1 MKNLIRFSLVVVV
14 VLLPLSWIASSQEQK
29 TNMTFFITSVGSGK
43 GADLGGLTG
52 ADKHCQSL
60 AQAVGAGNRTWRAY
74 LSTSASGGQPAV
86 NARDRI
92 GKGPW
97 QNSKGVVIAKDVD
110 DLHSNSN
117 KINKEG
123 ALSEKGETINA
134 RGDKPNM
141 HDILTGSQPD
151 GRAFSGDQ
159 DRTCRN
165 WTSSTEGTAM
175 LGHHDR
181 QGLRDDESSRSWNS
195 SHPSR
200 GTDTSGGCS
209 QEGLRSSGGNGLFYC
224 FAVN

>member
-1 MKNLIRFSLVVVV
+1 MKNMISLSLAIVI
-14 VLLPLSWIASSQEQK
+14 VLLSLSWIASSQEQK

-43 GADLGGLTG
+43 GADLGGLAG

-60 AQAVGAGNRTWRAY
+60 AQAAGADNRTWRAY

-86 NARDRI
+86 NARERI

-110 DLHSNSN
+110 DLHSNNN
-117 KINKEG
+117 KINKET

-151 GRAFSGDQ
+151 GRAFSGDK
-159 DRTCRN
+159 DMTCRN

-200 GTDTSGGCS
+200 GTDASGGCS

-224 FAVN
+224 FAAN